1 MPTNRRLLILAVMSA
16 LTTPV
21 LSQVKK
27 PQLTSREIAQR
38 ALPSVVALVMDTGR
52 PGEKSYGSG
61 FFVSSDV
68 VATNFHVVEG
78 TIGGYAKIV
87 GQEAQYDVLGF
98 VALDTSHDLAL
109 LKLKGGFAK
118 PLSVGD
124 SNVVAI
130 GDEIFAVGN
139 PKGLEGTFSQGIVS
153 SIRKQGSDSL
163 IQITAPISPGSSG
176 GPVVN
181 QSGDVIGVAVG
192 SVRDGQALNFAIPI
206 KYLKPMLN
214 TKGEIIS
221 FGNLIKR
228 ARPEEVEPVDSPA
241 GTAKGQGSPSLST
254 DDVVRSWVVSHLPR
268 EGAITE
274 LRINTPRREYV
285 YRGDDCSFEQ
295 PTYYWRTDFDR
306 TKDGTVDRL
315 HLDINCVS
323 GKVSVEFNTY
333 GIGRNLAPGVYN
345 RAVHASNSEIGF
357 PGISIQ
363 GPGLGCDSSLRGSFQ
378 IFEVQFDYSP
388 GVPVLISFGASFDLT
403 CGGQP
408 LSGTIYVNS
417 LPNR

>member
-1 MPTNRRLLILAVMSA
+1 MPTHRRLVILAVMSA

-27 PQLTSREIAQR
+27 PQLAVREIAQR
-38 ALPSVVALVMDTGR
+38 SLPSVVALVMDTGR

-109 LKLKGGFAK
+109 LKLKSGFAR
-118 PLSVGD
+118 PLPVGD
-124 SNVVAI
+124 SNAVAI

-153 SIRKQGSDSL
+153 SIRRQGADSL

-181 QSGDVIGVAVG
+181 QNGDVIGVAVG

-206 KYLKPMLN
+206 QYLKPLLN
-214 TKGEIIS
+214 TKGDLIS
-221 FGNLIKR
+221 FGNLIKGIK
-228 ARPEEVEPVDSPA
+228 PEETDPVDSPA
-241 GTAKGQGSPSLST
+241 STAKGKGSPSLST
-254 DDVVRSWVVSHLPR
+254 DDVISSWVASHLPR

-274 LRINTPRREYV
+274 LRINTPKREYV
-285 YRGDDCSFEQ
+285 YRGDECSFEQ

-306 TKDGTVDRL
+306 TRDGTVDRL
-315 HLDINCVS
+315 QLEVNCVS
-323 GKVSVEFNTY
+323 GRVSLEFNTY
-333 GIGRNLAPGVYN
+333 GIGRNLAPGTYSH
-345 RAVHASNSEIGF
+345 AVHASNSEIGF

-363 GPGLGCDSSLRGSFQ
+363 GPGIGCDSTVRGTFQ
-378 IFEVQFDYSP
+378 ISEVQFDYSP
-388 GVPVLISFGASFDLT
+388 GVPVLMSFGASFELT
-403 CGGQP
+403 CSGQP
-408 LSGTIYVNS
+408 TTGTIFVNS
-417 LPNR
+417 IPNR